1 MEFIHCSMILLT
13 VISLLSSHQLKAQPP
28 IGSPTPAR
36 ALDSLLQDYAYRA
49 FDRPRT
55 GVPYDGIA
63 PSNVSGVKIAVLRL
77 RDGSFRNRGFKSY
90 KEFEIPNGVI
100 VQPYVRR
107 LALVYHNLG
116 NWSSVYY
123 VLPPGYCYLTP
134 VIGFLAYN
142 AENIS
147 ASNLPELDLW
157 ASKWA
162 IWIRFSTVKAVPNGM
177 KARCVWFN
185 LDGSLEFRDLV
196 GTNLCLTYGQGHF
209 SIVVNSSRL
218 APSPAPSRGL
228 SPEGGER
235 DESVAWK
242 IIGAVIGGFMGLI
255 LVAFFV
261 ALVESYRRRKKVEQ
275 MERDAEVVEA
285 LDMAQVGSVRA
296 PVAIG
301 TRTRPVELEDEYVP

>member
-13 VISLLSSHQLKAQPP
+13 VISLLFSHQLVALPP
-28 IGSPTPAR
+28 NGSPTPAR
-36 ALDSLLQDYAYRA
+36 ALDSLLQDYAYQA
-49 FDRPRT
+49 FDRPHT

-63 PSNVSGVKIAVLRL
+63 PSNVSGIKIAVLRL
-77 RDGSFRNRGFKSY
+77 RNGSFRNRGFRSY
-90 KEFEIPNGVI
+90 KEFEIPIGVI

-123 VLPPGYCYLTP
+123 ALPPGYSYLTP

-147 ASNLPELDLW
+147 SSNLPELDLW
-157 ASKWA
+157 TSKLA

-177 KARCVWFN
+177 KAR
-185 LDGSLEFRDLV
+185 
-196 GTNLCLTYGQGHF
+196 QGHF
-209 SIVVNSSRL
+209 SIVVNSSGL
-218 APSPAPSRGL
+218 APSPALSQGL

-242 IIGAVIGGFMGLI
+242 IIGAVIGGIMGLI

-261 ALVESYRRRKKVEQ
+261 ALVATYRRKRKVEQ
-275 MERDAEVVEA
+275 MERDAEVAEA
-285 LDMAQVGSVRA
+285 LDMAQVGSARA